1 LFAKGVFM
9 AKPNYWYYG
18 KLDLGDLTEGLLSIG
33 YLRGFSAFY
42 EEDLLGNSMSQEKH
56 QELFANR
63 DADSDDSSLWDLLR
77 VKKGDYLVAILSGNE
92 YQIEGLPLSSLAL
105 PFDEMPLDGGDK
117 VIRQNDTWGYASI
130 PGSLIKLVIAYLAGR

>member
-1 LFAKGVFM
+1 
-9 AKPNYWYYG
+9 
-18 KLDLGDLTEGLLSIG
+18 
-33 YLRGFSAFY
+33 
-42 EEDLLGNSMSQEKH
+42 MSQEKH

-92 YQIEGLPLSSLAL
+92 YFEIYQIEGLPLSSLAL

-130 PGSLIKLVIAYLAGR
+130 SGSLIKIGYCIPDRKIREHLSIKNVQTLRSSRC